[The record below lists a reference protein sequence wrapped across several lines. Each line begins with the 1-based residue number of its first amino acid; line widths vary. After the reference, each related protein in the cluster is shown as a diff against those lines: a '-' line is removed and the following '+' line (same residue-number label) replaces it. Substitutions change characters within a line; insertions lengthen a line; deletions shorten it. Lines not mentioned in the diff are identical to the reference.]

1 VTSTAEKIGAALAK
15 AVKAS
20 TGITSAT
27 LGGALFRTNIRNV
40 PKRDGLPGD
49 TGPIDLRLLI
59 DKASAGAGHTLGWSV
74 LKPGARHGVRRL
86 RSCDAFFIILKGYGH
101 LITENGREPCVEGDV
116 IYCPQGI
123 RHGFDNTSS
132 EDVVLLW
139 GLLGAGSFENAG
151 AEMHGGEKG

>member
-1 VTSTAEKIGAALAK
+1 VTSKAEKFGAALAK

-27 LGGALFRTNIRNV
+27 LGGVLFRTNIRNV

-59 DKASAGAGHTLGWSV
+59 DKATAGADHTIGWSV
-74 LKPGARHGVRRL
+74 LKPGARHGARRP
-86 RSCDAFFIILKGYGH
+86 RNCDAFFIVLKGHGH
-101 LITENGREPCVEGDV
+101 LVTESGREPSAEGDV
-116 IYCPQGI
+116 VYCPRGV

-139 GLLGAGSFENAG
+139 GLLGAGSMETAG
-151 AEMHGGEKG
+151 NQDD

>member
-1 VTSTAEKIGAALAK
+1 VTSKAEKFGAALAK

-27 LGGALFRTNIRNV
+27 LGRVLYRTNIRNV

-59 DKASAGAGHTLGWSV
+59 DKASAGADQTVGWSV
-74 LKPGARHGVRRL
+74 LKPGARHGARRA
-86 RSCDAFFIILKGYGH
+86 RNCDAFFIVLKGHGH
-101 LITENGREPCVEGDV
+101 LVTESGREPSGEGDV
-116 IYCPQGI
+116 VYCPRGV

-132 EDVVLLW
+132 EDVVLIW
-139 GLLGAGSFENAG
+139 GLLGAGSFEAAG
-151 AEMHGGEKG
+151 VEVPDPDAA